1 MALTE
6 EPILIKRLNV
16 IPALVAVL
24 AFWST
29 GCSLKKVA
37 VNVVGNA
44 LAEGSSGYASDDDPE
59 LVAQA
64 SAFGLKTVE
73 SLLAESPRHKGLL
86 FAATSGFTQYGYAFV
101 QQEADFVEARDL
113 TRATELRT
121 RAGRLYR
128 RALRYGLRGLDLVV
142 PDFEARLRRD
152 RVAALAPLRREHV
165 PLLYWTGLAWFAAIN
180 VAKTDSELSADQALA
195 EALLHRARDL
205 DESWDYGSLH
215 EFYVTWEGRGEAVGG
230 SFARSRQ
237 HFEQALAFNKGQ
249 RASTYVALAEG
260 TLVAQQNRKEFEERL
275 QQALAVDI
283 DAVPELRLSN
293 LIYQKRAR
301 WLLARA
307 DELFIE

>member
-1 MALTE
+1 MNIAPL
-6 EPILIKRLNV
+6 V
-16 IPALVAVL
+16 VVAVAL
-24 AFWST
+24 LPT

-44 LAEGSSGYASDDDPE
+44 LAEGSSNYASDDDPE
-59 LVAQA
+59 LIGQA
-64 SAFGLKTVE
+64 SAFGLKTIE

-113 TRATELRT
+113 ARATELRG

-128 RALRYGLRGLDLVV
+128 RALRYGLRGLDLAV
-142 PDFEARLRRD
+142 PDFEARLRRE
-152 RVAALAPLRREHV
+152 RAAALAPLRREHV

-195 EALLHRARDL
+195 EALLRRAREL
-205 DESWDYGSLH
+205 DPGWDFGSIH

-230 SFARSRQ
+230 SFARARQ
-237 HFEQALAFNKGQ
+237 HFEQALVFNKGQ

-275 QQALAVDI
+275 QQALAVDV

-293 LIYQKRAR
+293 ILYQKRAR
-301 WLLARA
+301 WLLLRA